1 MITLTC
7 VRITNV
13 ETVTYF
19 VKKPPPDKSDLDF
32 STGHFG
38 MEVHELDMLVFN
50 QKVVHGQHRNK
61 VNAACWTFFV
71 SLVDPDDR
79 DYKDGVPDTSH
90 NQSNV
95 IAHELGFFNSSQ
107 WSYDA
112 VQHFLDHPEILQQYI
127 YSHQEWEASGL
138 APDDGHASLMDALKE
153 HGLSSFVLFMQ
164 VLR

>member
-1 MITLTC
+1 MTC
-7 VRITNV
+7 VRITNC

-19 VKKPPPDKSDLDF
+19 VKKPLPTQSDLDF

-38 MEVHELDMLVFN
+38 MEVYESDMLVFN

-61 VNAACWTFFV
+61 VNADCWTFFV

-90 NQSNV
+90 NHPNV
-95 IAHELGFFNSSQ
+95 IAHELGFFTAGH

-112 VQHFLDHPEILQQYI
+112 VNHFLEHPEVLQQYL
-127 YSHQEWEASGL
+127 YSHKEWEASGH
-138 APDDGHASLMDALKE
+138 APDDGHDALMDALK
-153 HGLSSFVLFMQ
+153 GQCLSCFVLPRQ
-164 VLR
+164 KLR